1 MVAMSEECILEFVT
15 SGIYV
20 HPQRKWKMGISQDD
34 HKWLT
39 ETLGCR
45 AKNEEKW
52 NRGLGAWRYLGSV
65 PIPAL
70 TRNGHRAYLYKVR
83 MLFRSKSHAA
93 LFKLARVGD
102 I

>member
-1 MVAMSEECILEFVT
+1 MSEECILEFET

-20 HPQRKWKMGISQDD
+20 HPDRKWRMGISQDD

-39 ETLGCR
+39 ETFGMR

-52 NRGLGAWRYLGSV
+52 NRGLGQWRYLGSQ
-65 PIPAL
+65 PLQCKL
-70 TRNGHRAYLYKVR
+70 TPTKRSYPYKVR
-83 MLFRSKSHAA
+83 MMFRTKAQA
-93 LFKLARVGD
+93 MLFKLARTGD